1 MEMND
6 SNKSDKRK
14 NTITGITLVLLIA
27 LVLGALAYSILGSDS
42 PTAGM
47 ASGAAPSGAPT
58 ASAPADG
65 APSGDAPA
73 GMMPDA
79 QQGGSDTVY
88 TVLAEE
94 TVMTTLMDYLKVNGD
109 VEAET
114 SVDIYPDAA
123 GKLTKLEISLGSYVR
138 KGQIIAEVDP
148 SLPGQVYVASPVRST
163 ISGTVTDIPYK
174 VGATI
179 SSTSVPVATV
189 GDLADLQLVSY
200 IAEKNMAEVEPGQKA
215 DITFEPYGSEIFT
228 GTVTEISPVLDKDS
242 RTLEI
247 KISLDESDSRVK
259 SGMFGSVKLY
269 TETRENV
276 LILSSDS
283 IVSAA
288 SGIYVYVIGEDDAVE
303 QRFVETGLTVDS
315 LTEIVS
321 GLSEGDIVVSRG
333 QSMLQDGSSVKVAE

>member
-1 MEMND
+1 MND
-6 SNKSDKRK
+6 KSDKRK
-14 NTITGITLVLLIA
+14 NTITGVTLILLIV
-27 LVLGALAYSILGSDS
+27 LVLGVLAYSILGGD
-42 PTAGM
+42 PPV
-47 ASGAAPSGAPT
+47 ASGGAPSGAPA
-58 ASAPADG
+58 ASGGAPDG
-65 APSGDAPA
+65 APGAMPGMESGS
-73 GMMPDA
+73 G
-79 QQGGSDTVY
+79 DTVY

-94 TVMTTLMDYLKVNGD
+94 TLSTTLKDYLKVNGD
-109 VEAET
+109 VEAGT

-148 SLPGQVYVASPVRST
+148 SIPGQVYVASPVRST
-163 ISGTVTDIPYK
+163 ISGTVTDIPYE

-189 GDLADLQLVSY
+189 GDLANLQLVSY
-200 IAEKNMAEVEPGQKA
+200 IAEKNMAEIELGQKA
-215 DITFEPYGSEIFT
+215 DITFEPYGSEIFI

-242 RTLEI
+242 RTLEVM
-247 KISLDESDSRVK
+247 ISLDESDSRIK

-269 TETRENV
+269 TETREDV
-276 LILSSDS
+276 LVLSSDS

-288 SGIYVYVIGEDDAVE
+288 SGIYVYVISGDDTVE
-303 QRFVETGLTVDS
+303 QRFIETGLTVDGR
-315 LTEIVS
+315 TEILS